1 LAISKDPP
9 IRKTHRSCT
18 RTTATVIEEEKDF
31 ISHAIDSP
39 KEGIGKEQTIF
50 GPGCTKKR
58 KGRSNGPRG
67 FFFFFSSSSSLLC
80 FSFVFVLV
88 SRKT

>member
-1 LAISKDPP
+1 LKDPP

-18 RTTATVIEEEKDF
+18 RTTATIIEEEKDF

-50 GPGCTKKR
+50 GPGCTKK
-58 KGRSNGPRG
+58 KEKEGVMGHVV
-67 FFFFFSSSSSLLC
+67 FFLLLLPLLL
-80 FSFVFVLV
+80 SFVFPLFLFL
-88 SRKT
+88 